1 MKPKG
6 KINKAVE
13 AERAACIKVC
23 EIITIKHTYGHSTAN
38 K

>member
-1 MKPKG
+1 MKPTS

-13 AERAACIKVC
+13 AERAANIKVR